1 MSTAFLLSG
10 RGLAALKVVVFVA
23 ALIPI
28 AHLAY
33 SAIWNIDA
41 LGANPAEF
49 ITRSVGDWTLRFL
62 LLTLAVTPVRKL
74 LGWPWLARLRRMLGL
89 YTFAYAVIHFCCYIA
104 FDHVF
109 EMAEIVKDVL
119 DRPFITLGFI
129 ALLLLVP
136 LAVTSTNRMVK
147 RLGARRWIALHRLVY
162 VIALLGVT
170 HFWMMV
176 KRDIT
181 EPVIYA
187 IILTLLL
194 GYRLWD
200 ARRRAASTG
209 TTARGR
215 ANAAGASRQ
224 QTV

>member
-1 MSTAFLLSG
+1 MAVASLSP
-10 RGLAALKVVVFVA
+10 RTIAVLKAVVFVV

-89 YTFAYAVIHFCCYIA
+89 YTFFYAVVHFCCYIA

-147 RLGARRWIALHRLVY
+147 RLGAQRWIALHRLVY

-181 EPVIYA
+181 EPAIYA
-187 IILTLLL
+187 MILALLL

-200 ARRRAASTG
+200 VRRRRIASTG
-209 TTARGR
+209 AVRGK
-215 ANAAGASRQ
+215 ANAAGVARR

>member
-1 MSTAFLLSG
+1 MAVASLSP
-10 RGLAALKVVVFVA
+10 RTIAVLKAVVFVV

-89 YTFAYAVIHFCCYIA
+89 YTFFYAVVHFCCYIA

-147 RLGARRWIALHRLVY
+147 RLGAQRWMALHRVVY

-181 EPVIYA
+181 EPAIYA
-187 IILTLLL
+187 MILALLL

-200 ARRRAASTG
+200 VRRRRNASTG
-209 TTARGR
+209 AVRGK
-215 ANAAGASRQ
+215 ATAAGVARR

>member
-1 MSTAFLLSG
+1 MAVASLSP
-10 RGLAALKVVVFVA
+10 RTIAVLKAVVFVVV
-23 ALIPI
+23 LIPI

-89 YTFAYAVIHFCCYIA
+89 YTFFYAVVHFCCYIA

-109 EMAEIVKDVL
+109 EVAEIVKDVL

-147 RLGARRWIALHRLVY
+147 RLGAQRWIALHRLVY

-181 EPVIYA
+181 EPAIYA
-187 IILTLLL
+187 MILALLL

-200 ARRRAASTG
+200 VRRRRIASTG
-209 TTARGR
+209 AARGK
-215 ANAAGASRQ
+215 ANAAGVARR

>member
-1 MSTAFLLSG
+1 MALASLSP
-10 RGLAALKVVVFVA
+10 RTIAVLKAVVFAV

-74 LGWPWLARLRRMLGL
+74 LGWSWLARLRRMLGL
-89 YTFAYAVIHFCCYIA
+89 YTFFYAVVHFCCYIA

-109 EMAEIVKDVL
+109 EVAEIVKDVL

-129 ALLLLVP
+129 ALLLLMP

-147 RLGARRWIALHRLVY
+147 RLGAQRWIALHRLVY

-181 EPVIYA
+181 EPAIYA
-187 IILTLLL
+187 MILALLL

-200 ARRRAASTG
+200 VRRRRIASTG
-209 TTARGR
+209 AVRGK
-215 ANAAGASRQ
+215 ANAAGVSRR

>member
-1 MSTAFLLSG
+1 MPIASLSP
-10 RGLAALKVVVFVA
+10 RTIAVLKAVVFAA

-41 LGANPAEF
+41 LGANPAEY

-62 LLTLAVTPVRKL
+62 LLTLAVTPMRKL

-89 YTFAYAVIHFCCYIA
+89 YTFFYAVIHFCCYIA

-147 RLGARRWIALHRLVY
+147 RLGAHRWIALHRLVY

-181 EPVIYA
+181 EPAIYA
-187 IILTLLL
+187 VILALLL

-200 ARRRAASTG
+200 ARRRATPAG
-209 TTARGR
+209 TTRGR
-215 ANAAGASRQ
+215 ANAAGASRR